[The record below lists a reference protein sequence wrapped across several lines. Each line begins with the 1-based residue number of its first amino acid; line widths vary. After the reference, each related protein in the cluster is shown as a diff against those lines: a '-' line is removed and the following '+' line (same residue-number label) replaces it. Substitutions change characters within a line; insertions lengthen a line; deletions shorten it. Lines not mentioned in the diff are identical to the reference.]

1 VNTGGEKVF
10 PEEVEGALKSHPA
23 VFDAVVIGVPDET
36 LGQRVAALVQA
47 REGMPID
54 LDDLVVHVRSE
65 VAGYKV
71 PRSVWLVGAIGR
83 TAAGKADYGWAH
95 RYVAEHPPSAG
106 RPASAGQ
113 PAH

>member
-1 VNTGGEKVF
+1 
-10 PEEVEGALKSHPA
+10 

-36 LGQRVAALVQA
+36 LGQRVAALVQL

-65 VAGYKV
+65 IAGYKV

-95 RYVAEHPPSAG
+95 RHVAEHPPSAG
-106 RPASAGQ
+106 RPASASQ